1 MFSLVYPPTPSTI
14 TGRRMSNRDE
24 LLPIV
29 EPSGLVTGIAPRSLC
44 HGGGMLLHPVVNLH
58 IIDRQERILL
68 QKRSASKHMWP
79 HCWDT
84 AVGGHIGYGEQPDE
98 ALVREA
104 DEELGLHDFNPVF
117 LGTHVYENQRERELV
132 ALYAAIVQE
141 LPEHYG
147 SEVEELR
154 WWTYDEIA
162 KASKARKADFTPAFL
177 EEFGRISGQLL
188 ALL

>member
-84 AVGGHIGYGEQPDE
+84 AVGGHIGYGEQPEE

-104 DEELGLHDFNPVF
+104 DEEAGCL
-117 LGTHVYENQRERELV
+117 
-132 ALYAAIVQE
+132 
-141 LPEHYG
+141 
-147 SEVEELR
+147 S
-154 WWTYDEIA
+154 
-162 KASKARKADFTPAFL
+162 S
-177 EEFGRISGQLL
+177 SQLL
-188 ALL
+188 SPL